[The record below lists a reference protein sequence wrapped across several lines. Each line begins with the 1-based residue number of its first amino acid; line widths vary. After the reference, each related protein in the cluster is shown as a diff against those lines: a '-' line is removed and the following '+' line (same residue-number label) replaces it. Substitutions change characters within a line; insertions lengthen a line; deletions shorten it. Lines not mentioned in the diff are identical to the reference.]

1 MASQGSL
8 SVNHQ
13 ETARRPAGW
22 PSDKPVWSLTVF
34 FLAAL
39 VVPGRIVLEY
49 TQHWSDLGSH
59 YLPQY
64 VVSGLGSLAGPGH
77 PYWLLNTVTRR
88 GMHLTA
94 SWEVRAV
101 PVAGSRYNVRQM
113 PFRLTPSAVERGAAA
128 LEWRRIDAD
137 NQKLHGFLRT
147 RIYGVRPL
155 PELAKQ
161 GAIWAGVFLVFGLLV
176 AVPQDGKAQRMYQ
189 EGRIVR
195 GPVMAARDVFNR
207 KRQRKGRTRGI
218 GFVTTEPQSWRER
231 LTIKYA
237 YGPMVRIPAED
248 EPRHMLLEGNTGG
261 GKSAAVRQLAVQI
274 AGRDETAI
282 IYDPALEYVT
292 RFYSP
297 ERGDII
303 LNPLDVRAPY
313 WSPGEEVQHD
323 AEALTIAH
331 ALFHDAP
338 NETPF
343 FLDSVRKLFAHL
355 LRLHPGPEQLIAWM
369 KNASEID
376 KRVRGTEYASMLDP
390 KAAPQRSGILATM
403 NNKADTIRLLKTEKE
418 ATRRWTA
425 REWVKQRQ
433 GWIFLTS
440 TPETRDA
447 LKPIISLW
455 LDLLIL
461 RLLHEP
467 GEGARR
473 VWFLLDE
480 VGSLQKLPQLV
491 TALTENRKSNNPVVI
506 GIQGK
511 AQLETIY
518 GHIAET
524 MLSMPWSALFF
535 KTTEPGAA
543 EWISRYLG
551 VQEIERLR
559 ESRTTG
565 YGATGLQPNRESK
578 TYVLETRNRYAV
590 LESEMS
596 GLPALKGYLKSGNFI
611 VPLTIDYWTLP
622 KKHAG
627 FMPRELPP
635 MSTVEIEPEPEEPK
649 GGRSR
654 KIEQKREQGQE
665 RRFFD

>member
-1 MASQGSL
+1 MTSQGSP

-13 ETARRPAGW
+13 ETARRPAEW

-39 VVPGRIVLEY
+39 VVPGRIAFEY
-49 TQHWSDLGSH
+49 AQHWSDLGAH
-59 YLPQY
+59 YLPHY
-64 VVSGLGSLAGPGH
+64 VMSAVGPAGS
-77 PYWLLNTVTRR
+77 YWILNTVTKR
-88 GMHLTA
+88 GMHLTT
-94 SWEVRAV
+94 SGEVQAV
-101 PVAGSRYNVRQM
+101 QVAGSRYNVRQM
-113 PFRLTPSAVERGAAA
+113 PFRLTPAAVARGAEA
-128 LEWRRIDAD
+128 LQWRRIDAD
-137 NQKLHGFLRT
+137 NQKLHAFFRMWV
-147 RIYGVRPL
+147 YGARPL

-161 GAIWAGVFLVFGLLV
+161 GAFWAGAFFIIGLMV
-176 AVPQDGKAQRMYQ
+176 ALPQDRKAQRMYQ
-189 EGRIVR
+189 EGRVVR
-195 GPVMAARDVFNR
+195 GPVMATRDVFNR
-207 KRQRKGRTRGI
+207 KRQRKGRTQGV
-218 GFVTTEPQSWRER
+218 GFVTKERQSLLER
-231 LTIKYA
+231 LTIKYI
-237 YGPMVRIPAED
+237 YGPIVRIPAED

-261 GKSAAVRQLAVQI
+261 GKSAAIRQLAVQI
-274 AGRDETAI
+274 ADRDETAI

-292 RFYSP
+292 RFYSS

-313 WSPGEEVQHD
+313 WSPGEEVEHD
-323 AEALTIAH
+323 AVALTIAH
-331 ALFHDAP
+331 ALFPDKP
-338 NETPF
+338 NESHF
-343 FLDSVRKLFAHL
+343 FWESVRKLIAHL
-355 LRLHPGPEQLIAWM
+355 LRLHPRPEQLVEWM
-369 KNASEID
+369 NDPGEID
-376 KRVRGTEYASMLDP
+376 RRVQGTPYASTISRNS
-390 KAAPQRSGILATM
+390 PQQRDGVLGTL
-403 NNKADTIRLLKTEKE
+403 NLVADTVRLLKTEQE
-418 ATRRWTA
+418 AKRHWTA
-425 REWVKQRQ
+425 REWVKKRQ

-440 TPETRDA
+440 TPATREA
-447 LKPIISLW
+447 LKPLISLW

-467 GEGARR
+467 GEAARR

-491 TALTENRKSNNPVVI
+491 TAVTENRKSNNPVVM

-524 MLSMPWSALFF
+524 MLSMPWTALFF

-565 YGATGLQPNRESK
+565 YGMTGFQPNRESK

-590 LESEMS
+590 LESEAS
-596 GLPALKGYLKSGNFI
+596 GLDALRGYLKSGNFI
-611 VPLTIDYWTLP
+611 VPLTIDYWDMP
-622 KKHAG
+622 KKREG
-627 FMPRELPP
+627 FMPRELAP
-635 MSTVEIEPEPEEPK
+635 MFPAQVQAERQDTN
-649 GGRSR
+649 GDQAR
-654 KIEQKREQGQE
+654 KQKREQGQA

>member
-1 MASQGSL
+1 MTSQGSL
-8 SVNHQ
+8 SVNDQ
-13 ETARRPAGW
+13 ETAQRPAGW
-22 PSDKPVWSLTVF
+22 PSDKPVWTLTVF

-59 YLPQY
+59 YLPHY
-64 VVSGLGSLAGPGH
+64 VVSAVGPSGL
-77 PYWLLNTVTRR
+77 YWILNTVTRR
-88 GMHLTA
+88 GVHLTEA
-94 SWEVRAV
+94 WEVQAS

-113 PFRLTPSAVERGAAA
+113 PFRLTPAAIAHGARE

-137 NQKLHGFLRT
+137 NPKLHAFFRT
-147 RIYGVRPL
+147 RVYGVRPL
-155 PELAKQ
+155 PDLAQQ
-161 GAIWAGVFLVFGLLV
+161 GAIWAGVSLIIGLLI
-176 AVPQDGKAQRMYQ
+176 AVPQDRKAQRMYQ

-195 GPVMAARDVFNR
+195 GPVIVPRDLFNR
-207 KRQRKGRTRGI
+207 KRQRRGRTGGI

-231 LTIKYA
+231 LFINWV
-237 YGPMVRIPAED
+237 YGPMVRIPIED

-261 GKSAAVRQLAVQI
+261 GKSAAIRQLAVQI
-274 AGRDETAI
+274 ADCDEAAI

-331 ALFHDAP
+331 ALFYDVPH
-338 NETPF
+338 ETPF
-343 FLDSVRKLFAHL
+343 FLESVRKLFAHL

-369 KNASEID
+369 KNAGEID
-376 KRVRGTEYASMLDP
+376 KRVQGTEYASMLDP
-390 KAAPQRSGILATM
+390 KAAPQRSGVLATM
-403 NNKADTIRLLKTEKE
+403 NNKADTIRLLRTDKE
-418 ATRRWTA
+418 AAPRWTA
-425 REWVKQRQ
+425 REWIKKRE

-467 GEGARR
+467 GAGARR

-524 MLSMPWSALFF
+524 MLSMPWTALFF

-565 YGATGLQPNRESK
+565 YGMTGFQPNRESK
-578 TYVLETRNRYAV
+578 TWVLETRNRYAV
-590 LESEMS
+590 LESEVS
-596 GLPALKGYLKSGNFI
+596 GRDALQGYLKSGNFI
-611 VPLTIDYWTLP
+611 VPLTIDFWDLP
-622 KKHAG
+622 KRHQG
-627 FMPRELPP
+627 FIPRDLPR
-635 MSTVEIEPEPEEPK
+635 MSTLEVTAEPEPEEPNS
-649 GGRSR
+649 GRSR
-654 KIEQKREQGQE
+654 KLEQKRAQGPA